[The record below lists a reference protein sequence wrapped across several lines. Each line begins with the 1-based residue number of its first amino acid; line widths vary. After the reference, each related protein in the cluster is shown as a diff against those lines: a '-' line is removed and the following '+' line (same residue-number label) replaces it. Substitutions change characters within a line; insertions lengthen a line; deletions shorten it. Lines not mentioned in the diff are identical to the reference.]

1 MNRRTYLAGF
11 GSLAAGVAVL
21 GTAATT
27 TFSVT
32 DRTANVNIV
41 SDNPKGAVGFEIQNT
56 DSEVINE
63 TNDNDGE
70 IEIDLG
76 ESAGKF
82 GDTSPAGGVNV
93 GSVVTVGTI
102 DRSSSAN
109 SEPSLK
115 IINQTTSEKKF
126 TFDFTNVSGS
136 NLGSSSSTLNL
147 LFEFQD
153 SAGNVE
159 AVMIDGTG
167 SNNSI
172 TSADSTANGPGSNL
186 KDLNNLGAGEVYDFA
201 LKVDADGAPTT
212 ANVSLDLDIT
222 AETP

>member
-1 MNRRTYLAGF
+1 MNRRTYLVGF
-11 GSLAAGVAVL
+11 GSLAAGAAVL

-27 TFSVT
+27 TLSVN

-63 TNDNDGE
+63 TNDSSGE

-76 ESAGKF
+76 ENEGGF
-82 GDTSPAGGVNV
+82 GDTSPASGVNV

-115 IINQTTSEKKF
+115 IINQTSSDGVEF
-126 TFDFTNVSGS
+126 TFDFHNVSGS
-136 NLGSSSSTLNL
+136 SNDVSPSKLNL

-153 SAGNVE
+153 PAGNVE
-159 AVMIDGTG
+159 EAVIDDLDDSPT
-167 SNNSI
+167 I
-172 TSADSTANGPGSNL
+172 TSGDSSGDPDT
-186 KDLNNLGAGEVYDFA
+186 LNNLNAGEAYDFA
-201 LKVDADGAPTT
+201 LTVDADDAP
-212 ANVSLDLDIT
+212 ASAHVSLDLTIT
-222 AETP
+222 AVTP

>member
-21 GTAATT
+21 GTVATT
-27 TFSVT
+27 TFSVN

-41 SDNPKGAVGFEIQNT
+41 SDNPAGAIGFDIQNT

-63 TNDNDGE
+63 TGDNSGE

-76 ESAGKF
+76 ESGGEF

-93 GSVVTVGTI
+93 GSVVNVGMI
-102 DRSSSAN
+102 DRDTPGN

-115 IINQTTSEKKF
+115 IINQTSSDGVDF
-126 TFDFTNVSGS
+126 TFDFHNVSGS
-136 NLGSSSSTLNL
+136 SNDVSPSKLNL

-153 SAGNVE
+153 PAGNVE
-159 AVMIDGTG
+159 EAVIDDLDDSPT
-167 SNNSI
+167 I
-172 TSADSTANGPGSNL
+172 TSGDSSGDPDN
-186 KDLNNLGAGEVYDFA
+186 LNNLDAGEAYGFA
-201 LKVDADGAPTT
+201 LTVDADDAP
-212 ANVSLDLDIT
+212 ASAHVSLDLTIT
-222 AETP
+222 AVTP